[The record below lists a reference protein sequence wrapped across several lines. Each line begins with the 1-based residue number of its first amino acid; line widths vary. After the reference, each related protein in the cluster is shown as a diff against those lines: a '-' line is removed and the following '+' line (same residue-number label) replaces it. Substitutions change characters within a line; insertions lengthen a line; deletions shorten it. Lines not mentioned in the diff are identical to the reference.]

1 MSFPSHKDLS
11 DGQYMSQQSDYSD
24 SDSILSSVSSQG
36 YSDHLITHPQAKNNN
51 QNIFPVS
58 LRNQLIS
65 GGLEPV
71 LSHTKKLLYYIQ
83 LSTNIK
89 IKIQTIF

>member
-36 YSDHLITHPQAKNNN
+36 YSDHLITHPQAK
-51 QNIFPVS
+51 IIIKTFFKYS
-58 LRNQLIS
+58 F
-65 GGLEPV
+65 E
-71 LSHTKKLLYYIQ
+71 
-83 LSTNIK
+83 TN
-89 IKIQTIF
+89 